1 LTIISA
7 QAAAG
12 AKTDKVTKT
21 DVANSAKRDFFMVIA
36 SVFCVSRNDFREHFG
51 CTGAQGSLAVL
62 ACAIGDFPAV
72 M

>member
-1 LTIISA
+1 MYSA

-36 SVFCVSRNDFREHFG
+36 SVFVSVEMTFASISAVRGRRDH
-51 CTGAQGSLAVL
+51 SAVL